1 MLVPRRER
9 PVLLLEAAAAVLL
22 TLASVLVI
30 LAIVAAD
37 GWDKLDQQDGADE
50 AAPRWRKAA

>member
-1 MLVPRRER
+1 
-9 PVLLLEAAAAVLL
+9 
-22 TLASVLVI
+22 VLVI

-37 GWDKLDQQDGADE
+37 GWDKLDQQDCAE